1 MLPRSGKK
9 TQEMKERCRGL
20 IAAHFHSSLASPSLT
35 SISCSQAVPG
45 LNAPRGIV
53 RARRPLRRL
62 SRRRRRGA
70 RYSLSH
76 SADTVSERARR
87 GANFDVK
94 LHHNNGSQHVLRDG
108 GGGGSRA
115 ITERGLPAEG
125 RRAGPGP
132 LFVCHT
138 VQFFLLRPSP
148 LLCSVP
154 QCLLP
159 SLSLSLSLMPLPG
172 TQVIWATGCVV

>member
-1 MLPRSGKK
+1 MSWSNCGPFPLLVSLP
-9 TQEMKERCRGL
+9 L
-20 IAAHFHSSLASPSLT
+20 PPSLT

-94 LHHNNGSQHVLRDG
+94 LHHNNGSQHVLRG
-108 GGGGSRA
+108 GGGGRK
-115 ITERGLPAEG
+115 
-125 RRAGPGP
+125 RR
-132 LFVCHT
+132 
-138 VQFFLLRPSP
+138 R
-148 LLCSVP
+148 
-154 QCLLP
+154 
-159 SLSLSLSLMPLPG
+159 
-172 TQVIWATGCVV
+172 W